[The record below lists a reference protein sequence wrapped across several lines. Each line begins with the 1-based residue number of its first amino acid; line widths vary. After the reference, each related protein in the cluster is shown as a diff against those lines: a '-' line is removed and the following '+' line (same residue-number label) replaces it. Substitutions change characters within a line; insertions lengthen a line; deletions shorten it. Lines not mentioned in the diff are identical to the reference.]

1 MTKQNWPRGAVF
13 SFCGEAACS
22 SCWLQVILLSFF
34 SLLFI
39 FLSYHC
45 HWLDANNRNWF
56 LTSQQAG
63 SPRSGCQHV
72 QVLVRLFSSLLAEV
86 DVISYRTLIWFDW
99 ELTNMASFNL
109 NYFLKGPIS
118 KYSHVAGDRGLGF
131 QHMNLG
137 ARGHKHSIHN
147 ILVIWSFHVW
157 YGLLCKSLLNIRTLW
172 LL

>member
-13 SFCGEAACS
+13 SFCREAACS
-22 SCWLQVILLSFF
+22 PCWLQIILLCFF

-39 FLSYHC
+39 FLRYQC
-45 HWLDANNRNWF
+45 RWLAALNNRNWF

-72 QVLVRLFSSLLAEV
+72 QVLVRFFSSSLVEV

-99 ELTNMASFNL
+99 ELTIMTSFNL

-118 KYSHVAGDRGLGF
+118 KYSYIAGGQGIRVSTYEFGVRGSTIKSITQELGD
-131 QHMNLG
+131 
-137 ARGHKHSIHN
+137 I
-147 ILVIWSFHVW
+147 
-157 YGLLCKSLLNIRTLW
+157 TLR
-172 LL
+172 L